1 MFIVARPQISEEV
14 VSPIRSRFTIEPLE
28 PGFGY
33 TVGNSLR
40 RTLLSSIPGAAIS
53 SVRIEGVLHE
63 FSTVPKVT
71 EDVTDIILNLKELTL
86 RSELEEPTTVYL
98 KAKGPAEVTAGDIAP
113 PAGVEILNSDLHV
126 ATLGKGATLEMEMTV
141 ERGVGYRMA
150 DKNKKP
156 RDPIGVIPVDSIFSP
171 VRKVSYAVENTRVE
185 QMTDR
190 DRLIL
195 DVETDGS
202 VTPREAVASAGG
214 TLLELVNLFA
224 ELAEAASVTVG
235 PGRRRGDAQRLRHH
249 DRGAEPLG
257 SLLQL
262 PEARGHQRGRRPGAE
277 VRGRAHGHPQLRAEV
292 DRRGQAQARGARP
305 GSAGGVAVPRPKK
318 GPRLG
323 SGPAHQKLMLSTLAA
338 QLFVHEAINTTEAK
352 AKVLRPY
359 AEQLITKA
367 KRGDLASR
375 REVLKDITDRD
386 VVARLFHEIG
396 PRFAERQGGYTRIL
410 KLGQRRATGRPWPA
424 SSSWSAPSRN
434 RLARSVCRRGSGV
447 VRLLVAYD
455 GTEFRGWA
463 RSAIRPSGPSRDCS
477 RTRSRW

>member
-14 VSPIRSRFTIEPLE
+14 LTETRSKFTIEPLE

-53 SVRIEGVLHE
+53 SVRIDGVLHE
-63 FSTVPKVT
+63 FSTIPKVT
-71 EDVTDIILNLKELTL
+71 EDVTDIILNLKDLVV

-98 KAKGPAEVTAGDIAP
+98 KAKGPAEVTAGDVSP
-113 PAGVEILNSDLHV
+113 PAGVEILNSDLHI
-126 ATLGKGATLEMEMTV
+126 ATLGKGASIEMEMTV

-202 VTPREAVASAGG
+202 INPREAVASAGG

-235 PGRRRGDAQRLRHH
+235 PADNEEIPGDYAITIEELNLSVRSYNCLKREGINAVGDLVQKSESELMDIRNFGQKSI
-249 DRGAEPLG
+249 D
-257 SLLQL
+257 
-262 PEARGHQRGRRPGAE
+262 E
-277 VRGRAHGHPQLRAEV
+277 V
-292 DRRGQAQARGARP
+292 
-305 GSAGGVAVPRPKK
+305 
-318 GPRLG
+318 
-323 SGPAHQKLMLSTLAA
+323 
-338 QLFVHEAINTTEAK
+338 K
-352 AKVLRPY
+352 AKLEELGLGLR
-359 AEQLITKA
+359 E
-367 KRGDLASR
+367 
-375 REVLKDITDRD
+375 E
-386 VVARLFHEIG
+386 
-396 PRFAERQGGYTRIL
+396 
-410 KLGQRRATGRPWPA
+410 
-424 SSSWSAPSRN
+424 
-434 RLARSVCRRGSGV
+434 
-447 VRLLVAYD
+447 
-455 GTEFRGWA
+455 
-463 RSAIRPSGPSRDCS
+463 
-477 RTRSRW
+477 